1 MEDSSCLRVEC
12 KAGVPDCTLAVV
24 NLHIPHSSSTSVST
38 SQLVQTGVSTGHVQ
52 RLIRVSFKHGAR
64 SVIVMFEVVV

>member
-1 MEDSSCLRVEC
+1 MEDNSCLRVEC
-12 KAGVPDCTLAVV
+12 KAVVPDCTLAVV
-24 NLHIPHSSSTSVST
+24 NFSSSTSVST

-64 SVIVMFEVVV
+64 SVIVMFEVV